1 MAIMLVP
8 IILLSFIRD
17 LRTLAPLSMIANICC
32 GISLVVIIQYLIR
45 NIQHTEKLPG
55 FAGWSNFPVFFG
67 IAMYA
72 FEGIG
77 VVCLKSLR
85 SLSKPRRRQQR
96 GSDKKK
102 VLMGGT
108 IAQHVYFKTLNISKL
123 FSTKQD
129 REITKTCVVW
139 QRKTR
144 RQIF

>member
-1 MAIMLVP
+1 MLFFTSSQVSNALDVQSWMAIMLVP

-32 GISLVVIIQYLIR
+32 GISLVVIFQYLIR

-85 SLSKPRRRQQR
+85 SFSKPRRRQQR

-102 VLMGGT
+102 
-108 IAQHVYFKTLNISKL
+108 Y
-123 FSTKQD
+123 
-129 REITKTCVVW
+129 
-139 QRKTR
+139 
-144 RQIF
+144 